1 MACYNNSLIYID
13 DITKEATC
21 DHSLTDNC
29 ATKNCDV
36 CNKDNVCLRC
46 IKGFSLKEQ

>member
-36 CNKDNVCLRC
+36 CDKDNVCLRC
-46 IKGFSLKEQ
+46 IKGFSLKE